1 MKLFLIIFSIFILSK
16 SFAQTKDSEI
26 ELDIFFIRG
35 LTRESEHSETL
46 FKFISDNCK
55 FCNIVSFDIPGNGK
69 FRNQESFTNLKQ
81 NTDFLRSFW
90 SKNPKNRSIVL
101 GVSLGGM
108 IVLDWLKRYSSD
120 FDYFFVA
127 NSSLGETCSLFE
139 RIQPENYYKL
149 LKVALPLSP
158 KDKEEEIMNFTLN
171 IANHKEQILNKWVT
185 IREKRPVKIQ
195 NVLRQLWAAFNYEL
209 EGSVES
215 EKLKILVSKND
226 KLVNWNCSKKIAHRF
241 NSKIYMH
248 ENAGHDITTDDPL
261 WVLNEILKTYKNLN

>member
-1 MKLFLIIFSIFILSK
+1 MKIFLIIFSIFILSK

-55 FCNIVSFDIPGNGK
+55 FCNVVSFDIPGNGK
-69 FRNQESFTNLKQ
+69 FLNQESFTNLKQ

-90 SKNPKNRSIVL
+90 SKNPKNKSIVL

-108 IVLDWLKRYSSD
+108 IVLDWLKRYPSD

-139 RIQPENYYKL
+139 RIQPENYYNL

-171 IANHKEQILNKWVT
+171 IANHKEQILKKWVT

-209 EGSVES
+209 EGTVES

-226 KLVNWNCSKKIAHRF
+226 KLVDWNCSKKIAYRF

-248 ENAGHDITTDDPL
+248 ETAGHDITTDDPL